1 MVANAAA
8 ANGGRSSPS
17 QGPATPST
25 STVSTALTSI
35 NSSWIVR
42 FVAKRDAR
50 TPTAITANTTPAPI
64 STNSSCT
71 AYGGQCASQRR
82 NPTAA
87 MSAAAA
93 IPLMVGSCH
102 ASRAGV
108 PAALPGVRLKEM
120 PAELPAGG
128 VPSAD
133 TYLQAGPERTAT
145 LTTSNDNVRDAI
157 LLRQRN
163 KSLNSRR
170 RRLPPPFPFS
180 PPAAGGPH
188 A

>member
-50 TPTAITANTTPAPI
+50 TPTATTANTTPAPI

-71 AYGGQCASQRR
+71 AYGGKCASQRR
-82 NPTAA
+82 NPPAA
-87 MSAAAA
+87 M
-93 IPLMVGSCH
+93 I
-102 ASRAGV
+102 AS
-108 PAALPGVRLKEM
+108 AALPLVEGQRFVGRIGFSDAGVGPVGGGVLG
-120 PAELPAGG
+120 AELRQALLLGRQGG
-128 VPSAD
+128 LEGVGKLGVVHGDHPQPG
-133 TYLQAGPERTAT
+133 LQLDHLHLGSGQFEIDRFCHFF
-145 LTTSNDNVRDAI
+145 L
-157 LLRQRN
+157 
-163 KSLNSRR
+163 
-170 RRLPPPFPFS
+170 
-180 PPAAGGPH
+180 
-188 A
+188 